1 VPWHKG
7 AVPPTKTL
15 ASSLAE
21 LRSCAR
27 ARQRRPTRVL
37 DVAPLLARLI
47 GGCRT
52 LSMEERGPGLAF
64 RLAGTTERQ
73 VPFGFTCILHA
84 APSPVQLTTA
94 ERAVADLLCEGHTLA
109 QIARRRGVSS
119 NTVKSQVRQIFR
131 KLDVDSRVA
140 LVRHWCP

>member
-1 VPWHKG
+1 M
-7 AVPPTKTL
+7 PPNKTL

-21 LRSCAR
+21 LRSLAR
-27 ARQRRPTRVL
+27 PRQRRPTRVF
-37 DVAPLLARLI
+37 DAAPLLARLI

-52 LSMEERGPGLAF
+52 LSVEERGSGLAF
-64 RLAGTTERQ
+64 RISGMTEHRAQ
-73 VPFGFTCILHA
+73 FGFTCILHA

-109 QIARRRGVSS
+109 QIARQRGVSS

-131 KLDVDSRVA
+131 KLNVDSRVA

>member
-1 VPWHKG
+1 
-7 AVPPTKTL
+7 VPPIKTL

-21 LRSCAR
+21 LRASAGG
-27 ARQRRPTRVL
+27 RQRRTMRVFEA
-37 DVAPLLARLI
+37 APLLARLI
-47 GGCRT
+47 GTCRT
-52 LSMEERGPGLAF
+52 LSVEQRGPGLAF
-64 RLAGTTERQ
+64 RLCGATEHQ
-73 VPFGFTCILHA
+73 AVFELTCVLHA
-84 APSPVQLTTA
+84 THDTARLTTA

-109 QIARRRGVSS
+109 QIARLRAVSA

>member
-1 VPWHKG
+1 
-7 AVPPTKTL
+7 VPPNKTL

-21 LRSCAR
+21 LRSFAR

-37 DVAPLLARLI
+37 DAAPLLARLI

-52 LSMEERGPGLAF
+52 LRVEERGPGLAF
-64 RLAGTTERQ
+64 RLSGTTEHHAQ
-73 VPFGFTCILHA
+73 FGFTCILHG
-84 APSPVQLTTA
+84 APGPVQLTTA
-94 ERAVADLLCEGHTLA
+94 EGAVADLLCEGHTLA
-109 QIARRRGVSS
+109 QIARQRGVSA

-131 KLDVDSRVA
+131 KLNVDTRVA

>member
-1 VPWHKG
+1 M
-7 AVPPTKTL
+7 PPIKTL

-21 LRSCAR
+21 LRAYAR
-27 ARQRRPTRVL
+27 GRQRRSPRVF
-37 DVAPLLARLI
+37 DAAPLLARLI
-47 GGCRT
+47 GTCST
-52 LSMEERGPGLAF
+52 LGVEERGPGLAF
-64 RLAGTTERQ
+64 RLSGATEHQ
-73 VPFGFTCILHA
+73 AEFEFTCVLHA
-84 APSPVQLTTA
+84 TRGAARLTTA

-109 QIARRRGVSS
+109 QIARQRGVSA